1 MVKLNKGDTI
11 AIDIDEVIVDLTNSV
26 IDYFNLRYNANL
38 VREKINDYDWSN
50 VLDWPKKEVD
60 DRITEFMSS
69 PLSKNIPL
77 VKGAKQGIET
87 LSRDYNLISITSR
100 KNKLKKQTYK
110 LFKNDLDNIIKKD
123 KIYFTNRS
131 LDHSIENKKSMI
143 ALREGVK
150 LIIEDQIYYAK
161 ECSDVGIHVF
171 LFDSPWNRNFDN
183 QTNITRV
190 YSWNEIVD
198 RLEIR

>member
-1 MVKLNKGDTI
+1 MLKLNKGDTI

-26 IDYFNLRYNANL
+26 IDYFNLKYDANL

-60 DRITEFMSS
+60 DRITEFMNS

-77 VKGAKQGIET
+77 VKGAKQGIES
-87 LSRDYNLISITSR
+87 LARDYNLISITSR

-110 LFKNDLDNIIKKD
+110 LFKNDLNDIIKKD

-150 LIIEDQIYYAK
+150 LIIEDQVYYAE

-171 LFDSPWNRNFDN
+171 LFDSPWNKKLEN
-183 QTNITRV
+183 QKNITRV

-198 RLEIR
+198 RLKI